1 MTRQLLRDSTV
12 VIEHEGRVLELKAL
26 SSISGSTSLGQ
37 TTGRRKTLFAN
48 SPKQYSITS
57 KINPTQIN
65 LSVPVTDSFSES
77 LFLEL
82 VGLEGYLGIY
92 SVPVNI
98 PTRPK
103 ICGVTLFNTDSVMRA
118 DNCFVESV
126 SLTLSKSTA
135 LTMDI
140 VLSASSIIP
149 TNESLSDPA
158 AQQQGSIVTPGP
170 VLLKVQDT
178 AYPSIISATISI
190 QQVAE
195 WVEDKTLFDVSK
207 AETFQHQNAQVQ
219 DFILS
224 STVIGNYLTK
234 QTKTNEAVDG
244 DFFLSK
250 SGFNLHIEDAR
261 VVHNLDIQSIYQY
274 RLDVAYTETSGR
286 AKLYFG
292 E

>member
-1 MTRQLLRDSTV
+1 MTRQLLRESTV
-12 VIEHEGRVLELKAL
+12 VIDYNDRVLELKAL

-82 VGLEGYLGIY
+82 VGLDGYLGIY
-92 SVPVNI
+92 SVPVNL
-98 PTRPK
+98 PTKPK
-103 ICGVTLFNTDSVMRA
+103 MCGITLFNTDSVMRA

-126 SLTLSKSTA
+126 SLSLSKSIA

-140 VLSASSIIP
+140 VLNASGIEPIIESI
-149 TNESLSDPA
+149 SDPA
-158 AQQQGSIVTPGP
+158 AQQQGAIVAPGP
-170 VLLKVQDT
+170 VLLTVANKPYESV
-178 AYPSIISATISI
+178 ISATISI

-195 WVEDKTLFDVSK
+195 WVDDKNLFSV
-207 AETFQHQNAQVQ
+207 ANEETYKHTEAQVQ
-219 DFILS
+219 DLILS
-224 STVIGNYLTK
+224 STVVGNYLTK
-234 QTKTNEAVDG
+234 STLTNVAIDG
-244 DFFLSK
+244 DVILSK